1 MYSQSERGSPLVV
14 RKQSGF
20 TLVELMVVIVLIG
33 LLAGVVSVGVFG
45 VLKKGRI
52 TAAVGQISEIEKAIA
67 MYKMETGR
75 YPDDLEQLMEPVGV
89 HDEGL
94 MEDIPDD
101 PWGTPYIYDPT
112 GGTKKKYIILS
123 IGEDGQEGT
132 YDDVSNEFIPGET
145 EKQE

>member
-1 MYSQSERGSPLVV
+1 MSSRRE
-14 RKQSGF
+14 KGF

-52 TAAVGQISEIEKAIA
+52 TAAVGQIKEIEKAIA

-75 YPDDLEQLMEPVGV
+75 YPEDLDQLMEPVGV

-94 MEDIPDD
+94 MEDIPVD
-101 PWGTPYIYDPT
+101 PWGNAYVYDPS
-112 GGTKKKYIILS
+112 GGTKKKYIIIS
-123 IGEDGQEGT
+123 WGEDGVEGT
-132 YDDVSNEFIPGET
+132 EDDVTNEYTPGET
-145 EKQE
+145 QQQE